1 MKPISFKAA
10 FAIVLAIHLIIITVV
25 MGSANKARA
34 DDERFLK
41 SKEAVY
47 TGIEIKPTPS
57 PTPRLVDTNKIKQLD
72 ATKVDKNY
80 PSAPTQ
86 VIVQKGDT
94 LTKISKKYSVSI
106 DNILK
111 LNNLKDINKIIL
123 GQKLILRK

>member
-1 MKPISFKAA
+1 MKPISFKLA
-10 FAIVLAIHLIIITVV
+10 FAVVLTIHLIIILTV
-25 MGSANKARA
+25 MGGSTKARA
-34 DDERFLK
+34 DDVKFLK

-47 TGIEIKPTPS
+47 VGVEPTPS
-57 PTPRLVDTNKIKQLD
+57 PTPKLVDTNKIKQLD
-72 ATKVDKNY
+72 PDKINKNY
-80 PSAPTQ
+80 PSKPTY
-86 VIVQKGDT
+86 VVVQKRDT